1 MAKFVLSA
9 ERRATMLC
17 KVMLPTE
24 KVGVKVPVSV
34 DVTYRIL
41 EDSEFRRLIGA
52 APDEEMSLAES
63 LAAARKNSDNELLR
77 RTVVDWKSADLVDE
91 SGEPVAFSPEA
102 LELVIQHL
110 VPLRNEM
117 AINYVK
123 AHDGEGKRKN

>member
-41 EDSEFRRLIGA
+41 EDNEFRKLIGVA
-52 APDEEMSLAES
+52 QDEEVSLAER
-63 LAAARKNSDNELLR
+63 LTAAQKNSDADLLR
-77 RTVVDWKSADLVDE
+77 RAVVDWKTADLVDE
-91 SGEPVAFSPEA
+91 AGEPVAFSAEA

-117 AINYVK
+117 AVQYVK